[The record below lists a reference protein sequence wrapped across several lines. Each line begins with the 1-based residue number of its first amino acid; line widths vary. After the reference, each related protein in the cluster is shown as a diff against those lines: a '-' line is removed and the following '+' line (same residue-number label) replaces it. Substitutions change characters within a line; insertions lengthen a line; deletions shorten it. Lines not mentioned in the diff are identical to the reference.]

1 MTATTV
7 ADATGTTVAEVMAEL
22 AALEDPRAR
31 EVNERHGD
39 DHGVNL
45 GKLRALAKRLKTQQ
59 DLARQ
64 LWATGD
70 SAARLLAIL
79 VCRPKAFERDELD
92 AMLREARTPKVHD
105 WLVSYVVMKG
115 PYAEGLRVTWLADPD
130 PVVASAGWALTTE
143 RVGGDAEGLDLSGLL
158 DIIEADMRDAPDRLQ
173 WAM

>member
-22 AALEDPRAR
+22 AALEDPRTR

-79 VCRPKAFERDELD
+79 DLPPKGVRA
-92 AMLREARTPKVHD
+92 
-105 WLVSYVVMKG
+105 
-115 PYAEGLRVTWLADPD
+115 
-130 PVVASAGWALTTE
+130 
-143 RVGGDAEGLDLSGLL
+143 
-158 DIIEADMRDAPDRLQ
+158 
-173 WAM
+173 